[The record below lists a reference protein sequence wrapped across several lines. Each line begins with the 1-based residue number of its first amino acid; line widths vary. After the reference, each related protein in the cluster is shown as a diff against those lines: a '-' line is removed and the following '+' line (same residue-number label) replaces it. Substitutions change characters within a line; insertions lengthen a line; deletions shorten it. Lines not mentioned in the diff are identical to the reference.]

1 MVMYWVR
8 PVSRTILAWVGHVFG
23 TAIALMLVVALW
35 HYAFELP
42 MPTIITYVFR

>member
-23 TAIALMLVVALW
+23 IVIGLMIVVSIW
-35 HYAFELP
+35 HYVLDLP
-42 MPTIITYVFR
+42 MPTIVTYVC